1 MTSSGAEAGAA
12 ASVGQGLDP
21 EQGELPAPLAQRLQE
36 WRVAARATR
45 TGAPAGTS
53 EVPGLVIVGPNNAGK
68 STLAQRLGAV
78 QAVPAA
84 RGGFTAEAQVFGPEP
99 ACTAWPVEGTYSGDV
114 TPDLGWLLCDTP
126 DFDGHLVEHRR
137 IAAQALRAADLVLVV
152 LTPLVYA
159 NASVETFLGDEVLD
173 RRLPWWLVVR
183 GGDSAEALRIAEE
196 MGQALG
202 QEPGEVFA
210 WDGVL
215 PARALDHVTMSECL
229 RDRIAGPNGVDR
241 VKGASRARVLAEG
254 ARLAQAIE
262 AASSRLRALDAEAE
276 SAIEAAARDAAGRT
290 MPLAETVR
298 ALREVLDP
306 RVHPVRRYLRRSTE
320 RLGRLM
326 GGSAARAVWS
336 EGVRAEAAALDQVL
350 PSLLSQLKRVS
361 RELRGLDPATGLT
374 SALEAFLDPVASS
387 RLVDGI
393 RNQLP
398 GSDEDRELFRESFRG
413 MLEEELERRGDE
425 TALQLQMDLLI
436 TAPMAVGSAVV
447 IKTGGLGADLV
458 VGGLGLAASAW
469 LERLSGYLG
478 KAVAERARSRWV
490 DLAAARY
497 ESHLRQLWVPVS
509 SELDQAAA
517 SLDRSA
523 SLVREELGR

>member
-1 MTSSGAEAGAA
+1 MTSSGVEAGAA
-12 ASVGQGLDP
+12 ASVGQGDP
-21 EQGELPAPLAQRLQE
+21 EQSELPASLVQGLHE
-36 WRVAARATR
+36 WRVVVRATR
-45 TGAPAGTS
+45 AGAPAGTA
-53 EVPGLVIVGPNNAGK
+53 EAPGVVIVGPNNAGK
-68 STLAQRLGAV
+68 STLAQRLGAG

-84 RGGFTAEAQVFGPEP
+84 RGGFTAEAQIFGPEP
-99 ACTAWPVEGTYSGDV
+99 ACMAWIQEGTYSGDV
-114 TPDLGWLLCDTP
+114 TPDLGWLICDTP
-126 DFDGHLVEHRR
+126 DFDGHRVEHHR

-159 NASVETFLGDEVLD
+159 NASVETFLGGEVID

-183 GGDSAEALRIAEE
+183 GGNSSEALRVAKEL
-196 MGQALG
+196 GQALG

-210 WDGVL
+210 WDEAL
-215 PARALDHVTMSECL
+215 PVRAKDHVTISECL

-241 VKGASRARVLAEG
+241 VKGASRERVLAEG

-262 AASSRLRALDAEAE
+262 AASAILRTLDAEAE

-326 GGSAARAVWS
+326 GGSATRAVWS

-350 PSLLSQLKRVS
+350 PSLLSRLKQVA
-361 RELRGLDPATGLT
+361 RELRVQDPAPGLT
-374 SALEAFLDPVASS
+374 TALEAFLDPVASS
-387 RLVDGI
+387 QFVDRI

-398 GSDEDRELFRESFRG
+398 GSDGDRELFRESFRG

-458 VGGLGLAASAW
+458 VGSLGLAASAW

-497 ESHLRQLWVPVS
+497 ESHLRQLWAPVS
-509 SELDQAAA
+509 SQLDQAVA